1 MPNRALYLFPDTN
14 LFIQCLPL
22 QQIDWTQ
29 WDDFDEVH
37 LLVSR
42 PVQREIDNQ
51 KNRGNDRVGQRARKT
66 YQTFRDIATGEDG
79 YEVIRESGP
88 RVELYLE
95 ALSRPSPELEDRLDY
110 SKPDDEIVGCCYRYS
125 REHPSSDVRLLTHD
139 GGPMMTARSLGMPFV
154 LIPDSWLLAPENSLT
169 ERENARLKEEI
180 NRLKKAEPEF
190 TIRCVDAGD
199 REIEVLEFQCQIF
212 EPLTESE
219 ISELIEALKSRYP
232 VSSDFT
238 PTERP
243 RRDNLSSAS
252 PLDRIIRSARI
263 GEVFVPASQ
272 QEIAKYRKED
282 YPEWIGHCR
291 RIFSNLHLA
300 LQRSAGRPAIHFLVE
315 NGGAR
320 LGKDALLDII
330 SKGNLEVSLPWD
342 EIDDRP
348 MAELQ
353 KDLRLPPPPKPPRG
367 RWESPLRQLTR
378 LRNWITDLPSLA
390 YPNALLDDRDRR
402 RDPNG
407 FYYKPRRPN
416 EPVNSFSLECEQWR
430 HGIGEERFDVEI
442 CVSTTDDVAGVIE
455 CVVHAENLSAPIR
468 KAVRVNGTVQDGNT
482 REHAFGLI
490 SALSGRL

>member
-1 MPNRALYLFPDTN
+1 M
-14 LFIQCLPL
+14 
-22 QQIDWTQ
+22 
-29 WDDFDEVH
+29 
-37 LLVSR
+37 
-42 PVQREIDNQ
+42 
-51 KNRGNDRVGQRARKT
+51 
-66 YQTFRDIATGEDG
+66 
-79 YEVIRESGP
+79 IRESGP

-282 YPEWIGHCR
+282 YPEWIEISDDVAMPEEETFAPVTNMF
-291 RIFSNLHLA
+291 RIFRNGKIMGQVLRTKHGSLNIKKLNEIVETIAEAGLRLITLSLLDEQQINRIKELMRSQIKEIDLHIEDVDDEQLA
-300 LQRSAGRPAIHFLVE
+300 MGIEYLMFMWILINIQQIVHCINVPEIDDIVKNIVARKNSVAFDLIGYCAMLESAPKLTWRERRAL
-315 NGGAR
+315 A
-320 LGKDALLDII
+320 ALLDKHDNVFVKRVLSFATQGYMGTHTSDAPVEQSICALLGI
-330 SKGNLEVSLPWD
+330 KY
-342 EIDDRP
+342 
-348 MAELQ
+348 MA
-353 KDLRLPPPPKPPRG
+353 R
-367 RWESPLRQLTR
+367 
-378 LRNWITDLPSLA
+378 
-390 YPNALLDDRDRR
+390 PNA
-402 RDPNG
+402 
-407 FYYKPRRPN
+407 
-416 EPVNSFSLECEQWR
+416 
-430 HGIGEERFDVEI
+430 
-442 CVSTTDDVAGVIE
+442 
-455 CVVHAENLSAPIR
+455 
-468 KAVRVNGTVQDGNT
+468 
-482 REHAFGLI
+482 
-490 SALSGRL
+490 GR